1 MITLTA
7 KGRETR
13 QFSNDLAAEICL
25 QLAGGGWTTK
35 QTTNA
40 TIALSQLNTLGETK
54 IGKVTVTKD
63 AT

>member
-13 QFSNDLAAEICL
+13 QFSNDLAAEVCL
-25 QLAGGGWTTK
+25 QLAGGGHTTK
-35 QTTNA
+35 QTT
-40 TIALSQLNTLGETK
+40 IAMVSLSILNTTGTVK

-63 AT
+63 